1 MHRNPQ
7 ANPNYNFPARGA
19 SGGRRNPRKLPAWL
33 FIGMLVFFGLAAV
46 VTAVLTFAFV
56 RDVVAG
62 FQRSPAELTLEAA
75 EAEAA
80 AALPDDLGPL
90 GDRPLQPENSPAPVP
105 WDGSSRANLLVMG
118 LDYRDWE
125 SFDVPRTDTMI
136 LLSLDPAGRSIGML
150 SIPRDLWVE
159 IPGFEPSK
167 INQAYRLGE
176 VYEYSGGGPGLA
188 VDTVEALLGMR
199 IDYYAQVD
207 FSAFERFIDELG
219 GIKLDVPEAIEID
232 PLGDAKT
239 QVLEP
244 GVQTLPG
251 YLALAYA
258 RARNTAG
265 SDFDRAQRQQQV
277 ILAIRERILSFE
289 MLPTL
294 ATHAPE
300 LYQELS
306 AGIRTNLTL
315 LQVVRMAW
323 IAQQIPEENIH
334 RGVIGVDQVEF
345 DFSFDG
351 QDILRPIPEAILQ
364 LRDEVFFSGPIAP
377 ATTPGNPQEM
387 VRSEDATVTV
397 LNGTQ
402 TPGLASQTADF
413 LMTSGIVV
421 AEPGNASEN
430 YLQTT
435 LIDYSGKPHTVAFL
449 TNLMGLAPEN
459 IYHRYDETS
468 DADLVLVLGEDWATE
483 NPMP

>member
-7 ANPNYNFPARGA
+7 ANANSNLPARRIP
-19 SGGRRNPRKLPAWL
+19 GGRRNPRKLPGWL
-33 FIGMLVFFGLAAV
+33 FIGMMVVFGLAAI
-46 VTAVLTFAFV
+46 VTAILTFSFV
-56 RDVVAG
+56 RDVVAA
-62 FQRSPAELTLEAA
+62 FRRSPAELTLEAA
-75 EAEAA
+75 EAQAA
-80 AALPDDLGPL
+80 AALPEDLGPL
-90 GDRPLQPENSPAPVP
+90 GETPLQPENSPAPAP
-105 WDGSSRANLLVMG
+105 WDGNSRVNLLVMG

-136 LLSLDPAGRSIGML
+136 LLSLDPTGRSIGML

-176 VYEYSGGGPGLA
+176 VYDYAGGGPGLA
-188 VDTVEALLGMR
+188 LDTVEGLLGMR

-207 FSAFERFIDELG
+207 FSAFESFIDELG
-219 GIKLDVPEAIEID
+219 GIKIDVPEEIEID
-232 PLGDAKT
+232 PLGDSNT
-239 QVLEP
+239 QVLDP

-277 ILAIRERILSFE
+277 ILAMRDRILSSE

-294 ATHAPE
+294 ATNAPR

-364 LRDEVFFSGPIAP
+364 LRDEVFFSGSIAP
-377 ATTPGNPQEM
+377 AATPGSPQEN
-387 VRSEDATVTV
+387 VRSEDAVVSV

-402 TPGLASQTADF
+402 SAGLASQTADF
-413 LMTSGIVV
+413 LMTSGIVI
-421 AEPGNASEN
+421 AEPGNAGEN
-430 YLQTT
+430 YLATT
-435 LIDYSGKPHTVAFL
+435 LIDYSGKPLTVAYL
-449 TNLMGLAPEN
+449 TGLMNIAPEN

-468 DADLVLVLGEDWATE
+468 EADLVVLLGEDWAAE